1 LGVPT
6 PELSLAREKKICR
19 WLDTIKN
26 DAAEIFLVGDLFDFW
41 FEYKYTIPKG
51 TVRLLGKIAE
61 LTDAGIPIHFFV
73 GNHDLWM
80 KDYFIKELN
89 VSVNHHPITR
99 TFNGKVFLIGHGD
112 GLGPGDKGY
121 KILRKIFASKVCQWL
136 YSRLHPNLAF
146 YIAKRSSKRRK
157 ISTGDKDEIFL
168 GAENEWLY
176 LYSKDYLITHP
187 IDFFI
192 FGHRH
197 LPMDLDIESKARYI
211 NLGEWINY
219 NSYAVFDGRELALMK
234 FEG

>member
-61 LTDAGIPIHFFV
+61 LTDAGIPVHFFV

-121 KILRKIFASKVCQWL
+121 KILRKIFASIVCQWL

-176 LYSKDYLITHP
+176 LYSKDYLKTHP
-187 IDFFI
+187 TDFFI

-197 LPMDLDIESKARYI
+197 LPMDLDIEGKARYI